1 MASHE
6 DMVPTGLPYGARKE
20 TAAAMR
26 VAGVPLT
33 TASGGSGPPPTPTA
47 GAPSPVSAPPAAPVP
62 PPPVSRAELANFD
75 VFQNRSPAEN
85 YQPVSPRQVMM
96 EKVRQSPNAV
106 MRGIYERMAGY
117 KEG

>member
-1 MASHE
+1 MASNE

-20 TAAAMR
+20 TAAAMK
-26 VAGVPLT
+26 VAGVPLSS
-33 TASGGSGPPPTPTA
+33 ASGGSAPGPPTTA
-47 GAPSPVSAPPAAPVP
+47 QAASPPAASAPAAP
-62 PPPVSRAELANFD
+62 APVSRQGLAEYD
-75 VFQNRSPAEN
+75 VFANREPTPQ
-85 YQPVSPRQVMM
+85 YQAAPQRQVMM